1 MPSSLKFEFSIE
13 DSEVIDVMM
22 TMTVVLV
29 VVIGMMVMVIGMMI
43 RMVGMLMTTM
53 TMKSGGIGRGW
64 GGVMKM
70 KTRMGAT
77 LMPVAMQMLRVMCED
92 CGDGAVP
99 LAKTTVV
106 RMTVKE
112 AYFAENRG

>member
-22 TMTVVLV
+22 TMTVVV
-29 VVIGMMVMVIGMMI
+29 VMMVIGMMI

-53 TMKSGGIGRGW
+53 TMISGGIGRGW

-77 LMPVAMQMLRVMCED
+77 LVSVAMQMLRVMCED

>member
-22 TMTVVLV
+22 TMTMTV
-29 VVIGMMVMVIGMMI
+29 VVVVIGMMI

-77 LMPVAMQMLRVMCED
+77 LVSVAMQMLRVMCED

-106 RMTVKE
+106 RMAVKK
-112 AYFAENRG
+112 AYFAEN

>member
-70 KTRMGAT
+70 KTRMGRHWCPWRFRC
-77 LMPVAMQMLRVMCED
+77 L
-92 CGDGAVP
+92 G
-99 LAKTTVV
+99 
-106 RMTVKE
+106 
-112 AYFAENRG
+112 